1 MYPDFKK
8 VTTYKEVSV
17 QTSTGTQPVKQLRPC
32 FVNPDNFCYCS
43 GTACEHKPMKMENET
58 EVLRIEGNVTV
69 PKRANNLAHLFEK
82 FLKDWGYTWSGS
94 IVPQD
99 DESGMRLYRVEE
111 VDGLKDQIETWKKIG
126 KEYAEKEAK
135 NNEAF
140 LSLSEELAQEREMK
154 ERYEHALQLEAVI
167 TDSQREAIKDQ
178 YDEIKVLKK
187 RLELKEN
194 GRWRTF
200 IKWLNNLWERKPQK
214 SELCPLC
221 NQKWY
226 GKCAD
231 PRCLNE
237 L

>member
-1 MYPDFKK
+1 
-8 VTTYKEVSV
+8 
-17 QTSTGTQPVKQLRPC
+17 
-32 FVNPDNFCYCS
+32 
-43 GTACEHKPMKMENET
+43 MENET
-58 EVLRIEGNVTV
+58 EVLRISGNVTV
-69 PKRANNLAHLFEK
+69 PKDHKEIFKNDFDE
-82 FLKDWGYTWSGS
+82 FLLRRMFTWSGS

-111 VDGLKDQIETWKKIG
+111 VEEIKRERKQFYELAGSLDELNKSNHKV
-126 KEYAEKEAK
+126 
-135 NNEAF
+135 F
-140 LSLSEELAQEREMK
+140 LSLSEELAKEREMK

>member
-1 MYPDFKK
+1 M
-8 VTTYKEVSV
+8 T
-17 QTSTGTQPVKQLRPC
+17 
-32 FVNPDNFCYCS
+32 
-43 GTACEHKPMKMENET
+43 NET

-140 LSLSEELAQEREMK
+140 LSLSEELAQEREKYQILKNAYEKIDNDLQDFKYALAVNVEEMK
-154 ERYEHALQLEAVI
+154 VKDLVI
-167 TDSQREAIKDQ
+167 YSLRN
-178 YDEIKVLKK
+178 
-187 RLELKEN
+187 KET
-194 GRWRTF
+194 RWRTF
-200 IKWLNNLWERKPQK
+200 IKWLNNLW
-214 SELCPLC
+214 
-221 NQKWY
+221 N
-226 GKCAD
+226 
-231 PRCLNE
+231 
-237 L
+237 